1 MFLNEYA
8 AVAHRDDLLREAGRR
23 RLTRAAKA
31 AARSRRK
38 QAEAHRAD
46 AQLAVRPLADA
57 QLSSAQPIAPQ
68 LVDAQAR
75 LAGRELSA
83 VCPR

>member
-31 AARSRRK
+31 ATRSRRK
-38 QAEAHRAD
+38 QAEALRAAARRAD
-46 AQLAVRPLADA
+46 AQLADPQLAESHRADA
-57 QLSSAQPIAPQ
+57 QTL
-68 LVDAQAR
+68 

-83 VCPR
+83 ACSR